1 MGKKKHKDKASKSK
15 KKKHDKEPVP
25 EVESATIEAAE
36 PEAET
41 DQPAE
46 AEVESSPYVEYV
58 STEDVMELVNSLDQ
72 NLAHLDES
80 TQSMQQLIARNQQS
94 LQRQLMLFKVIALV
108 LVIGI
113 FSVGYSAAK
122 SNSRTTDN
130 VDSLSAS
137 MMKMRGGL
145 NNIDKTVGA
154 MSSNMDKLDN
164 KLNTL
169 SANVAGVNQIVNKL
183 ATDVGKI
190 KTDNANQPYDPW
202 RTRRPM
208 DRPYY

>member
-15 KKKHDKEPVP
+15 KKKSSTEPVL
-25 EVESATIEAAE
+25 ETESANIGEAAE

-41 DQPAE
+41 IQSAE
-46 AEVESSPYVEYV
+46 TESNPYVEYV
-58 STEDVMELVNSLDQ
+58 STEDVMELVNSLDA
-72 NLAHLDES
+72 NLDHLDKS

-130 VDSLSAS
+130 VDSLSDS
-137 MMKMRGGL
+137 MKNMRGNL
-145 NNIDKTVGA
+145 NNIDKTVGT
-154 MSSNMDKLDN
+154 MSSNVDKLDN
-164 KLNTL
+164 KLNAL

-202 RTRRPM
+202 RTGRPM
-208 DRPYY
+208 DRPRW